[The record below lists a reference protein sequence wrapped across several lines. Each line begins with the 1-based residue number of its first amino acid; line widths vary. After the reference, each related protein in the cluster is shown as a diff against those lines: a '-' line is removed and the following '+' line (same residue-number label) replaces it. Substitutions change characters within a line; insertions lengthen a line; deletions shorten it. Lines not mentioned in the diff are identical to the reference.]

1 MKKLILIV
9 LATGLL
15 VLCGCQELAR
25 GAAEEPYRKAMM
37 QGRMAPSEF
46 KQKQEEIRRASEP
59 MK

>member
-1 MKKLILIV
+1 MKMLILIV

-25 GAAEEPYRKAMM
+25 SAAEEPYRKAMM

>member
-1 MKKLILIV
+1 MKKLTLIV
-9 LATGLL
+9 LAAGLL
-15 VLCGCQELAR
+15 VLAGCQELAR
-25 GAAEEPYRKAMM
+25 GAAEEPYRKAMR